1 MKGGVNM
8 IVKETD
14 LFKGVSVENLEKIAS
29 QCEEMRFKPQELIF
43 KSGDKAEGIY
53 ILEEGQVDVFVTG
66 PTGGGIHFVIS
77 KTGEIFGFMALTEPP
92 IHVASATATSE
103 VKAVKVPLEVLEK
116 LISHPSPDALIFL
129 KNLVALLAQRLRLA
143 YGLVAEEVSRETAAY
158 VPSYG

>member
-1 MKGGVNM
+1 M

-29 QCEEMRFKPQELIF
+29 LCEEMSFKPQELIF

-53 ILEEGQVDVFVTG
+53 ILEEGQVDVFVPG

-77 KTGEIFGFMALTEPP
+77 KPGEIFGFMALAEPP
-92 IHVASATATSE
+92 VHVASATATSE
-103 VKAVKVPLEVLEK
+103 AKAVKVPLEVLEN